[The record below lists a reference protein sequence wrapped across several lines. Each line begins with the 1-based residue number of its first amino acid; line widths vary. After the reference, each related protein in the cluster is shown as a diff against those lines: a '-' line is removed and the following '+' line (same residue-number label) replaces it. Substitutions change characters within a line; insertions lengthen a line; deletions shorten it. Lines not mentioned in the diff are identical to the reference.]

1 MKWLTGTFGFSYVG
15 LIFLTLLFVPNLF
28 WTRHRPKGYTA
39 QGENQVL
46 RLLEQV
52 GQVLVTTMALAF
64 ADFDLRPW
72 SAWSLWLV
80 LAAGLMVLYEFWW
93 IRYFSS
99 RQTLADFYSSLLGI
113 PVAGAVLPVL
123 ASFCLGIYGRVL
135 WRLLADALLGVGH
148 IGIHLQHRRAL
159 RKEG

>member
-15 LIFLTLLFVPNLF
+15 LIFLALLFVPNLF
-28 WTRHRPKGYTA
+28 WTRHQPKGYTA
-39 QGENQVL
+39 QGENRVL
-46 RLLEQV
+46 RLLEQA
-52 GQVLVTTMALAF
+52 GQVLVTTMALVF
-64 ADFDLRPW
+64 TDFDLRPW

-80 LAAGLMVLYEFWW
+80 LAARLMVLYEYWW
-93 IRYFSS
+93 VRYFSS
-99 RQTLADFYSSLLGI
+99 RRTLADFYSSLLGI

-123 ASFCLGIYGRVL
+123 AFFCLGIYGRVL
-135 WRLLADALLGVGH
+135 WMLLADALLGVGH